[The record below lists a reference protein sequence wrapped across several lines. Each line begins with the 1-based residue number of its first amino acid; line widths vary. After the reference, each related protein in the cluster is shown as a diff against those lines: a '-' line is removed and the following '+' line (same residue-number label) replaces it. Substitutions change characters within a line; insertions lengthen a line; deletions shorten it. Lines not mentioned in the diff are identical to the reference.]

1 MKLIVGLG
9 NPGAEYQRS
18 RHNIGFCL
26 VDRLAKKWDV
36 PLNRK
41 KHKALYGSLQRRAEQ
56 IVLLKPQTYMNLSGG
71 SVSSAMAFYKVLLSD
86 VLVIVDDMALDLGR
100 VRLRSQG
107 SAGGHN
113 GLKDIIAHIGDGFAR
128 MRIGIGAARRGDAI
142 NHVLGEFSAEEDKIL
157 TEALDRS
164 VKAVECWLDRGIDE
178 AMTRYNK
185 PPKDKSNE
193 NREKDSAENGQDN
206 SL

>member
-9 NPGAEYQRS
+9 NPGADYQRS

-26 VDRLAKKWDV
+26 IDRLAEQWDI
-36 PLNRK
+36 LLDRK
-41 KHKALYGSLQRRAEQ
+41 KHKAFIGSAQRRSEQ
-56 IVLLKPQTYMNLSGG
+56 IVLLKPQTFMNLSGS
-71 SVSSAMAFYKVLLSD
+71 SVALAMAFYKVPISD
-86 VLVIVDDMALDLGR
+86 VLVVVDDMALDLGR
-100 VRLRSQG
+100 VRLRPQG

-113 GLKDIIAHIGDGFAR
+113 GLKDIIAHIGDGFDR
-128 MRIGIGAARRGDAI
+128 MRIGIGAARRGDAV
-142 NHVLGEFSAEEDKIL
+142 NHVLGKFSAEEDEVL
-157 TEALDRS
+157 TEVMDRS

-185 PPKDKSNE
+185 PPKDKNKNSE
-193 NREKDSAENGQDN
+193 PEPADDDQNG